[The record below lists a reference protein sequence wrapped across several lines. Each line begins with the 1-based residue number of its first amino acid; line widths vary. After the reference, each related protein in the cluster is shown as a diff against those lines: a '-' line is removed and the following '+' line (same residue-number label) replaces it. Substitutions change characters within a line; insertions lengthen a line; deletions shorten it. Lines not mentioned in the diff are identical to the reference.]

1 MYNIFFA
8 DLISEDMDPIP
19 EPLLTRVRE
28 LMGNHEQVKAKI
40 VDYIEEELT
49 HVVEVEDVARTLKEE
64 KLL

>member
-1 MYNIFFA
+1 
-8 DLISEDMDPIP
+8 MDPIP